1 MKKGARLEPRQLF
14 LGELWQTKEDLLSS
28 QLTFISCP
36 FISVKRWKLS
46 PFYEFLTTARF
57 FFFFFFFSSV
67 SFSFF
72 LFPKYH
78 SSHDSSQSLT
88 SPKLIP

>member
-1 MKKGARLEPRQLF
+1 MKKGARLELRQLF

-36 FISVKRWKLS
+36 FISVKIWKLS

-57 FFFFFFFSSV
+57 FFFFFFFLALSHFR
-67 SFSFF
+67 SFYFQNII
-72 LFPKYH
+72 P
-78 SSHDSSQSLT
+78 LT
-88 SPKLIP
+88 IPLKA